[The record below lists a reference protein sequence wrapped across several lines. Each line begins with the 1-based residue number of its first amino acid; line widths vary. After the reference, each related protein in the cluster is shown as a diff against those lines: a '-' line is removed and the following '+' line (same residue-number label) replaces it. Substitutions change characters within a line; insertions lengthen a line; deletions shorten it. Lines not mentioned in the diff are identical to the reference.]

1 MFYEKNSPMKVIL
14 SATIIFKSNEINFK
28 NGVCISENNKGGRS
42 VFSFFNF
49 IFFTGKEQKQNLKV
63 RAEIIKQE

>member
-1 MFYEKNSPMKVIL
+1 MKVIL

-49 IFFTGKEQKQNLKV
+49 IFFTGKEQK
-63 RAEIIKQE
+63 